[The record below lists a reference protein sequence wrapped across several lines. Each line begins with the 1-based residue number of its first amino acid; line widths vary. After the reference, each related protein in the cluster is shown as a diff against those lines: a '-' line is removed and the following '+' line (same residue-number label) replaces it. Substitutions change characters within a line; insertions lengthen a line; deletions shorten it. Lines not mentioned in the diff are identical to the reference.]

1 MSLVQLLLREAPIN
15 ATGPHGVM
23 VFYPVG
29 YALNSRRRI
38 VPSCR
43 LPQHRLALHT
53 SVCNATVAKHCCF
66 EEDQSWRGAA
76 CHKNAN
82 VKFVFVC
89 VCACVRVR
97 VSAAAPGCAS
107 GNPRWQPGR
116 GSAADGEEAVA
127 KVGRDEPAGTGKG
140 ETKPQRGSCGVE
152 IFRLRV
158 SQALWMKK
166 GRLQNRGLSFRH
178 RACAQEYCTKYLY
191 KQVRKG
197 H

>member
-29 YALNSRRRI
+29 YALNSRRRV

-66 EEDQSWRGAA
+66 EEDQPWRGAA

-82 VKFVFVC
+82 VKFGFVC

-97 VSAAAPGCAS
+97 VSCQRQRPAVRPGTRVGS
-107 GNPRWQPGR
+107 RVEVPLLTGKRRWPRLAEMSRRGR
-116 GSAADGEEAVA
+116 ERGRRNRNVAAVA
-127 KVGRDEPAGTGKG
+127 WRYFDCV
-140 ETKPQRGSCGVE
+140 
-152 IFRLRV
+152 
-158 SQALWMKK
+158 
-166 GRLQNRGLSFRH
+166 
-178 RACAQEYCTKYLY
+178 
-191 KQVRKG
+191 
-197 H
+197 